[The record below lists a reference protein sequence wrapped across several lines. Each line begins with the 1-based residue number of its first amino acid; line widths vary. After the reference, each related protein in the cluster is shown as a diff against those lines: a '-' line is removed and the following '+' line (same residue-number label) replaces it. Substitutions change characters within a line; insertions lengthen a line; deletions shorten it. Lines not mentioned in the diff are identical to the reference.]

1 MRELGPAALY
11 RTYDPAEF
19 DFETTKELEDLA
31 GTVGQPRAVAAVEFA
46 AGIARDGYNI
56 FALGATGTGKHSLVR
71 HYLERHAAMRPVP
84 PDLCYVHNF
93 DDPSEPHL
101 LELPAGKGADYRR
114 DMTTLAER
122 LHNGLTIAFESE
134 EYQTRHQVIEE
145 EFKERPREELSDIE
159 QRAKAE
165 GLVLLRSPVGMAFAP
180 MRDGEVMSGDEF
192 RSLPEEEQK
201 AIEAKVEAFQE
212 EAQQALRQMP
222 SWERERQERVHQLER
237 EVTENAISNL
247 LDELRKKYHDVP
259 DVLDHLNA
267 VRADVVEQARE
278 LVEPETPSPAAAMGA
293 AAMGM
298 EPSQG
303 RPRRGPLSRYHVN
316 LVVDNRGVS
325 GAPVVY
331 EDNPTYDNLVGRIEH
346 SAQFGALTTDF
357 SHIKAGALHRANGG
371 YLMIDAHKLLRTPY
385 AWDALKRALQAR
397 RLRIEPLGQSLSLL
411 NTVSLQPEPLELQ
424 VQVVLLGEP
433 TLYYLLCAH
442 DPDFEEL
449 FKVASDFAELM
460 DATKDNIE
468 AYLRLLAMLARN
480 DELRPF
486 DRSAMAR
493 LLEHST
499 RLAGD
504 RDKLTARVGMVHD
517 VLREADYWARNV
529 GAAVV
534 GAAHVQQAIDAQ
546 IHRADRMRERVHE
559 QIERGTVMIDV
570 AGAKIGQINGLAVI
584 SLGNF
589 SFGRP
594 NRLTARVRMGSGNVV
609 DIEREV
615 ELGGPLH
622 SKGVL
627 ILASYLGAHYSPDF
641 PLSLSASL
649 VFEQSYS
656 GVDGDSASAAEL
668 FALLSAIAEVPIRQD
683 VAVTGSVNQHGEI
696 QAIGGVNEKIEG
708 FFDVCR
714 ARGLSGEQGVMI
726 PAANV
731 RHLMLRGDVVDAV
744 ASGRFHVYP
753 IASVNEG
760 IQLLTGMETA
770 LRDASGQY
778 PEGSLNHLVEQRL
791 RKYAE
796 QKRAFSSDGK
806 AGNEAEEPND

>member
-1 MRELGPAALY
+1 LY
-11 RTYDPAEF
+11 RAYDPAELE
-19 DFETTKELEDLA
+19 FETSKELEDLA

-56 FALGATGTGKHSLVR
+56 FALGAPGTGKHSLVR
-71 HYLERHAAMRPVP
+71 HYLERHAAARPVP

-93 DDPSEPHL
+93 EDPGAPRL
-101 LELPAGKGADYRR
+101 VRLAAGRGADFRR
-114 DMTTLAER
+114 DMVTLAER
-122 LHNGLTIAFESE
+122 LHTGLTAAFESE
-134 EYQTRHQVIEE
+134 EYQTRRQVIEE
-145 EFKERPREELSDIE
+145 EFKERPREELGDIE
-159 QRAKAE
+159 KRAKEE

-180 MRDGEVMSGDEF
+180 LRNGEVMSGDEF
-192 RSLPEEEQK
+192 RNLPDEQQK
-201 AIEAKVEAFQE
+201 EIEAKVETFQE

-222 SWERERQERVHQLER
+222 SWERERQERIHQLER
-237 EVTENAISNL
+237 EVTENAITNL
-247 LDELRKKYHDVP
+247 LDELHKKYQDTP
-259 DVLDHLNA
+259 DVLNHLDA
-267 VRADVVEQARE
+267 VRADVVEQGRE
-278 LVEPETPSPAAAMGA
+278 LVESENTAPSAAMGIE
-293 AAMGM
+293 M
-298 EPSQG
+298 PQG
-303 RPRRGPLSRYHVN
+303 RPRKGRLSRYHVN
-316 LVVDNRGVS
+316 LIVDNRGLS

-331 EDNPTYDNLVGRIEH
+331 EDNPTYDNLMGRIEH

-371 YLMIDAHKLLRTPY
+371 YLMVDAHKLLRVPY

-411 NTVSLQPEPLELQ
+411 NTVSLEPEPVELK

-460 DATKDNIE
+460 DATGDNVT
-468 AYLRLLAMLARN
+468 AYLRLLAMLARG
-480 DELRPF
+480 DELKPF
-486 DRSAMAR
+486 DRAAMAR

-517 VLREADYWARNV
+517 VMREADYWA
-529 GAAVV
+529 GASGETVV
-534 GAAHVQQAIDAQ
+534 GATHVQQAIAAQ

-559 QIERGTVMIDV
+559 QIELGTIMIDV

-589 SFGRP
+589 AFGRP

-627 ILASYLGAHYSPDF
+627 ILASYLGAHYAPDF

-668 FALLSAIAEVPIRQD
+668 FALLSAIAQVPVRQD
-683 VAVTGSVNQHGEI
+683 IAVTGSVNQHGEI

-714 ARGLSGEQGVMI
+714 ALGLSGEQGVMI
-726 PAANV
+726 PATNV
-731 RHLMLRGDVVDAV
+731 RHLMLRQDVVDAV
-744 ASGRFHVYP
+744 ASGRFHIYP
-753 IASVNEG
+753 IATVDEG
-760 IQLLTGMETA
+760 VELLTGMETA
-770 LRDASGQY
+770 RRDDSGRY
-778 PEGSLNHLVEQRL
+778 PEGSINHLVEQRL
-791 RKYAE
+791 RNYAE

-806 AGNEAEEPND
+806 AGNENEEAQG